1 MDIRTAGFTLIAIL
15 SLAGLGYGARADAEH
30 YNDRHDDRY
39 DNQQEICGYCGT
51 VRNISRVNHNGRRSG
66 TIVVGAL
73 IGGVL
78 GNQIGGGDGKKVA
91 TVAGAVAGGAIANN
105 ATKDDRRR
113 TYYRI
118 EVRMDSGRIQRF
130 DQSSSNGLRTGQRVE
145 IQDGMVYRAR

>member
-1 MDIRTAGFTLIAIL
+1 M
-15 SLAGLGYGARADAEH
+15 
-30 YNDRHDDRY
+30 
-39 DNQQEICGYCGT
+39 
-51 VRNISRVNHNGRRSG
+51 
-66 TIVVGAL
+66 
-73 IGGVL
+73 
-78 GNQIGGGDGKKVA
+78 
-91 TVAGAVAGGAIANN
+91 AGGAIANN

>member
-1 MDIRTAGFTLIAIL
+1 MNFRIAGFTLAAA
-15 SLAGLGYGARADAEH
+15 LALGGLGYGSQAAAEH
-30 YNDRHDDRY
+30 HNNRHDDRY
-39 DNQQEICGYCGT
+39 DDHQQICDYCGT
-51 VRNISRVNHNGRRSG
+51 VRSISRVNRNSRRTG

-78 GNQIGGGDGKKVA
+78 GNQIGGGNGKKAA

-118 EVRMDSGRIQRF
+118 EVRMDDGRIQRF
-130 DQSSSNGLRTGQRVE
+130 DQSNSNGLRSGQRVE
-145 IQDGMVYRAR
+145 IQNGTVYRAN